1 MNMKVNEI
9 MTKSVISL
17 KPYDTI
23 KDAAVVM
30 LEHNIGCIPIVDDD
44 NHPVGLV
51 TDRDMVIRGIAQNN
65 YEKTRLEDVMTTSLI
80 TIHPNDEIGTAT
92 HLMGHRQVR
101 RLLVVDDDEK
111 LVGFLA
117 MADISTT
124 PENDSKAGTALSQIS
139 LKSTDINSNPHH
151 GVDVMDF
158 PL

>member
-1 MNMKVNEI
+1 MKVKEI

-23 KDAAVVM
+23 KDASILM

-44 NHPVGLV
+44 NHPVGII
-51 TDRDMVIRGIAQNN
+51 TDRDMIIRGIAQNDDA
-65 YEKTRLEDVMTTSLI
+65 KTRLEDIMTTRLL
-80 TIHPNDEIGTAT
+80 TIHPDDEVGSAT
-92 HLMGHRQVR
+92 HIMGNRQIR
-101 RLLVVDDDEK
+101 RLLVVDDDDK
-111 LVGFLA
+111 IVGFLA

-124 PENDSKAGTALSQIS
+124 PENDTQAGMALSKIS
-139 LKSTDINSNPHH
+139 LKSSDIESNPHH